1 MNDEITGM
9 ITDVSDLD
17 ASLSGIEE
25 LSVSMDIPAAAGS
38 ISAYEIHIAYVYE
51 EGWELV
57 DITYAD
63 IVDAY
68 EHGKEL
74 RLISDT
80 RGVTAYFVKVSEGTF
95 AFNTIDGVWIIEYLV
110 GEEQITETTHNTT
123 ESDPTVPSW
132 AKENTKPSYTAAE
145 VGALPDNTPIPSK
158 VSDLQN
164 DSGFISTETDPT
176 VPQWAKAA
184 QKPTYTAS
192 EVGALPDNTSIPS
205 KTSDLQNDSG
215 FISTETDPTVP
226 SWAKAE
232 QKPTYTAQEVGAL
245 PADTSIPAIGLTI
258 PYGECSTAKA
268 TAAKEVTITGVTALQ
283 TGLMIA
289 VKFTNSNTATD
300 PTLKVNSLTAA
311 AIKRYGTT
319 AASTSA
325 ASSWNAGEVVLLLY
339 DGTNWQMVDFNNT
352 TYSAMTESEMQTG
365 TATTARNITAARL
378 KEAIGYHPPASHTH
392 AKSEIT
398 DFPTLATVATTGD
411 YDDLTDK
418 PTIPSK
424 VSDLQNDSGF
434 ITTET
439 DPTVPSWAK
448 AQNKPSY
455 SASEV
460 GAIPS
465 TEKGANSGVCPLNSS
480 GKIDASY
487 LPVYNGGVS

>member
-1 MNDEITGM
+1 M
-9 ITDVSDLD
+9 ITIPMEMSISDGSIDMDIDTGSEEMDMGLGAEYRVTGGVLDVLVDGTSVVDEDGVASVDLTGKSDTGHKHTVSDINDFPDIPEKVSDLQND
-17 ASLSGIEE
+17 AGYL
-25 LSVSMDIPAAAGS
+25 
-38 ISAYEIHIAYVYE
+38 
-51 EGWELV
+51 
-57 DITYAD
+57 
-63 IVDAY
+63 
-68 EHGKEL
+68 
-74 RLISDT
+74 
-80 RGVTAYFVKVSEGTF
+80 TA
-95 AFNTIDGVWIIEYLV
+95 
-110 GEEQITETTHNTT
+110 ET
-123 ESDPTVPSW
+123 DPTVPQW
-132 AKENTKPSYTAAE
+132 AKAQNKPTYTATE
-145 VGALPDNTPIPSK
+145 VGALPDDTPIPSK

-164 DSGFISTETDPT
+164 DSGFLTAETDPT
-176 VPQWAKAA
+176 VPSWAK
-184 QKPTYTAS
+184 QSSKPTYTAQ

-339 DGTNWQMVDFNNT
+339 DGTNWQMVDYNNT